1 MGMKREFPLDSPKQ
15 HGTGTTERRG
25 GGTRRFAG
33 TPQVTILDGAM
44 GDELRKMNPDR
55 PWCAAPSRSALP
67 PAVSLL
73 HKKPTRAL
81 NNSRPTQLR

>member
-55 PWCAAPSRSALP
+55 PWCAAARAAPPSRQLL
-67 PAVSLL
+67 SLA
-73 HKKPTRAL
+73 HKPTRAL
-81 NNSRPTQLR
+81 NNSRPTRLR